1 MKPSVPSPAMKLLT
15 ALLVAL
21 LALVAG
27 CAPGVVGGEW
37 HSGPRTASGVAA
49 SDVVLV
55 FSGSSVEIR
64 VANARD
70 QQCSDLYDRATTS
83 QWFVNGA
90 GRVVITGRAQLEVPH
105 CDRSGGLSRTFDV
118 FGVLDG
124 VVGTEFV
131 FEGENRLVSRGR
143 DPQIAFQR
151 R

>member
-1 MKPSVPSPAMKLLT
+1 MKSLWVAIV
-15 ALLVAL
+15 AALVAL
-21 LALVAG
+21 AAG

-37 HSGPRTASGVAA
+37 HTGPRRASGVAA

-64 VANARD
+64 VVNARH
-70 QQCSDLYDRATTS
+70 QQCSDLYDRTTTG
-83 QWFVNGA
+83 QWFTNSA
-90 GRVVITGRAQLEVPH
+90 GRVVVTRRTQLEVPH

-124 VVGTEFV
+124 LPGTEFA
-131 FEGENRLVSRGR
+131 FEGENRLVSRGI
-143 DPQIAFQR
+143 DPQIALQR